1 MCFIDGYAVP
11 ACRYETTKLERGDET
26 SAAVAAASIVAKATR
41 DDLMDAVAAEH
52 PDYGFNRHQGYIT
65 PKHND
70 AIRRLGITRHHR
82 RSYNAAIYR
91 ELGLRHAAA
100 PGPSVESDPQRALLA
115 EMSDSF
121 NRLELMVADLHPT
134 DESDL
139 AKAELVANLKGE
151 LASLRSGI
159 EELKRALAG

>member
-1 MCFIDGYAVP
+1 
-11 ACRYETTKLERGDET
+11 
-26 SAAVAAASIVAKATR
+26 
-41 DDLMDAVAAEH
+41 MDAVAAEH

-65 PKHND
+65 SKHND

-151 LASLRSGI
+151 LASLRSRI